1 VTTRPPEAYVHGLNG
16 SVVVLP
22 GRIAAYLEHHA
33 GLNEFR
39 LRARG
44 QDPELDAALVALHLV
59 ALQWRNS
66 AVGTAEDV
74 RPEPAA
80 AWHSTTEAAARAGVT
95 SRAIRRGIAEK
106 RITATRVGRSWRIA
120 RTDLAHYQASRAN

>member
-1 VTTRPPEAYVHGLNG
+1 
-16 SVVVLP
+16 VVVLP
-22 GRIAAYLEHHA
+22 GRIAAYLDHHA

-44 QDPELDAALVALHLV
+44 QDPELDAALIALHLV
-59 ALQWRNS
+59 ALQWRTS

-80 AWHSTTEAAARAGVT
+80 AWLSTTEAAARVGVT
-95 SRAIRRGIAEK
+95 SRAIRRAIAEK
-106 RITATRVGRSWRIA
+106 RLAATRVGRSWRIS
-120 RTDLAHYQASRAN
+120 RTDLEHYRANRPH